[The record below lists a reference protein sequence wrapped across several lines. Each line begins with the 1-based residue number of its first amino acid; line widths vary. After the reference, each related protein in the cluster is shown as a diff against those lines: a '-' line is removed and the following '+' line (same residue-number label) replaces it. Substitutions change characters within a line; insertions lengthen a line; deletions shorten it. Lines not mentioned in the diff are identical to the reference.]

1 MTRDDRAIVFVYGTL
16 RAGGVRAIP
25 TLFPD
30 ARLIGAGAV
39 RGRLRDFGA
48 YPGLVLDPVGPG
60 VVGEVYEAS
69 GSALCAM
76 DEIERCDPA
85 DEARSYYL
93 RRRVSVTLTAGG
105 IVEAWAYECGAR
117 LRELGQPILATDWIA
132 HARAKGELPPEAWP
146 DGASIDGRA
155 PPRRAAGPSVDP

>member
-1 MTRDDRAIVFVYGTL
+1 MTRDERAIVFVYGTL

-25 TLFPD
+25 ALFPD
-30 ARLIGAGAV
+30 ARLIGTGTV

-60 VVGEVYEAS
+60 VVGEVYEIS
-69 GSALCAM
+69 GSALRAM
-76 DEIERCDPA
+76 DEIERYVPA

-93 RRRVSVTLTAGG
+93 RRRVPVTLAAGG
-105 IVEAWAYECGAR
+105 TLEAWVYECGAR
-117 LRELGQPILATDWIA
+117 LRELGHPIPATDWIA

-146 DGASIDGRA
+146 DGAPIDGRA
-155 PPRRAAGPSVDP
+155 RRCRAAGPPAGP